1 MESSNL
7 ELFDIELLKDFPQ
20 KNITSVVDYNNH
32 IIVGDSLGNIVTFK
46 REKTKL
52 AQIHQLQLKQKI
64 ENLIVVENLNILL
77 VLSGGSIFI
86 YELLSFKD
94 NSPKDSDKE
103 SKDLKDI
110 YKIALNKNPKNENEI
125 LIVTKKKKLLFF
137 YYHTEMLRLFPLEFN
152 DKEGKFDIQ
161 FR

>member
-1 MESSNL
+1 M
-7 ELFDIELLKDFPQ
+7 
-20 KNITSVVDYNNH
+20 
-32 IIVGDSLGNIVTFK
+32 
-46 REKTKL
+46 
-52 AQIHQLQLKQKI
+52 
-64 ENLIVVENLNILL
+64 ENLNILL

-125 LIVTKKKKLLFF
+125 LIVTKKRNYYSFIIILKCSGYFLWNLMIKKENL
-137 YYHTEMLRLFPLEFN
+137 
-152 DKEGKFDIQ
+152 
-161 FR
+161 